1 VRCGDAASVARGRPG
16 PRRFVLVKECTA
28 LVAPRRDQVGRALV
42 RSRRVVVCGSRVL
55 VLLQCQLM
63 SLLRRRRGLRQPRD
77 GLGYAMSRV
86 DPVCLQFA
94 DAIDRRLSALLGRG
108 VSPLHVGGGLLGLVN
123 DAFVTSTGLE
133 IHTSGPRP
141 SATRRL
147 RVTRHNQPRVTLVRL
162 PGIGIPAHPA
172 AGNYPRIPGSDPM
185 PQVAQATTVG
195 SVTTEA
201 NHNPEL
207 SSPRMAYADGDLAQ
221 SAVDGMTEFLAE
233 ARRYP
238 LLSAAEEVDLAKRVE
253 RGDLQAKEK
262 LISSNLRLVFSIAK
276 HYQVSTHLTLLDLV
290 QEGMLGLIRAAEK
303 FDWRRGLKFSTYAT
317 LWIRQSIQRGLDNYG
332 RVIRLPVTVAQQ
344 ERKVAAA
351 SRRLVGTL
359 GRQPTVEELSE
370 ATGLTVAQLT
380 DLATAPRVATSLD
393 RPVGDED
400 TTLGAL
406 LPAGDAEL
414 GEEVYVGLEREQ
426 VRRAVAGL
434 PEPEQS
440 VIRLRFGLNGDP
452 EPQTYGVIAA
462 RLGLDAHRIRS
473 IEKRALQQLALH
485 RELRGLRAA

>member
-1 VRCGDAASVARGRPG
+1 
-16 PRRFVLVKECTA
+16 
-28 LVAPRRDQVGRALV
+28 
-42 RSRRVVVCGSRVL
+42 
-55 VLLQCQLM
+55 M
-63 SLLRRRRGLRQPRD
+63 
-77 GLGYAMSRV
+77 
-86 DPVCLQFA
+86 
-94 DAIDRRLSALLGRG
+94 
-108 VSPLHVGGGLLGLVN
+108 
-123 DAFVTSTGLE
+123 
-133 IHTSGPRP
+133 
-141 SATRRL
+141 
-147 RVTRHNQPRVTLVRL
+147 
-162 PGIGIPAHPA
+162 
-172 AGNYPRIPGSDPM
+172 
-185 PQVAQATTVG
+185 
-195 SVTTEA
+195 TTEA